1 MHFWWKCKKST
12 RTSVVM
18 LPIGLIY
25 PSSHLIQTIT
35 TVLWI
40 TYRGW
45 HNSQDLSQICSVQYL
60 AFFFF
65 SYLCLIWD
73 FSYCSFTAKWINIT
87 CKLTGFII
95 YVRRKEQ
102 SPLEIC
108 SQSAVIAGITT
119 AVVTGFKFHAVNSSW
134 LPVWFSVTNSD
145 TLSSSVPSCV
155 KYRTFFGPRHCK
167 FRDHMILLFLRNP
180 CMAASFSTAQVFF
193 LLLLLFRNVA
203 LKVGLK
209 VILTNKTQ
217 LPFSSNMQK

>member
-1 MHFWWKCKKST
+1 
-12 RTSVVM
+12 M

-35 TVLWI
+35 VLWI
-40 TYRGW
+40 TYRGR
-45 HNSQDLSQICSVQYL
+45 HNSQDLSQPNIALSRSI
-60 AFFFF
+60 FFF
-65 SYLCLIWD
+65 YLCLIWD
-73 FSYCSFTAKWINIT
+73 FRYCSFTAKWINLT

-119 AVVTGFKFHAVNSSW
+119 AAVTGFKFHAVNSSW
-134 LPVWFSVTNSD
+134 LPVWFSVMSSD
-145 TLSSSVPSCV
+145 TLSSSVPFCV
-155 KYRTFFGPRHCK
+155 KYQIFFGPRHCK
-167 FRDHMILLFLRNP
+167 FRVHMILLFLQNP

-193 LLLLLFRNVA
+193 LLSLLFRNVA
-203 LKVGLK
+203 LKIGLK

-217 LPFSSNMQK
+217 LPFSSNMQKYKEKKKSIIFIQTGVKM